1 MPHTY
6 AQYEAARRQA
16 ALPQDNEILI
26 FTQINAELAKAS
38 DRPSRI
44 HALFRN
50 QRLWSSL
57 VKDLA
62 LDSNRLDAE
71 VKQQITELGVWAMQ
85 YSIQAMR
92 EDLPLEP
99 LLRVNRDMIEGLRAQ
114 PVMAAAPQA
123 EPQARPRA
131 EAASQFA

>member
-6 AQYEAARRQA
+6 AQYEAARRQT

-57 VKDLA
+57 VKDVA

-92 EDLPLEP
+92 GDLPLEP

>member
-6 AQYEAARRQA
+6 AQYEAARRHA

-26 FTQINAELAKAS
+26 FTQINAELAQAS
-38 DRPSRI
+38 DVPSRI

-57 VKDLA
+57 VKDVA

-71 VKQQITELGVWAMQ
+71 VKQRITELGVWAMQ
-85 YSIQAMR
+85 YSIRAMR
-92 EDLPLEP
+92 GDLPLEP

-114 PVMAAAPQA
+114 PVMAAAPPA
-123 EPQARPRA
+123 EPPTRPRA
-131 EAASQFA
+131 EAAARFA